1 MATES
6 VSIEVSGIEGIKRR
20 LDNILQKVKSNNDD
34 SIGMRLGKIASE
46 EAEKNFRT
54 DADYDGFNDVVV
66 SPARAEGKNTV
77 VVDAS
82 GSTVLF
88 IEFGTGVHYSEP
100 EHPLVSDGTYPYVR
114 GGYGHHLGRLDSW
127 RYEGDPGKHG
137 EVITSGPHAGEV
149 LTHGNPA
156 NMCMY
161 KAGKKVRQNLK
172 QVATEVLTSP

>member
-1 MATES
+1 MTET
-6 VSIEVSGIEGIKRR
+6 VTVEVGGIENIKRR
-20 LDNILQKVKSNNDD
+20 LDNILQKVKSKSDD

-46 EAEKNFRT
+46 EADKRFLN
-54 DADYDGFNDVVV
+54 AQYDGYNDVVV

-77 VVDAS
+77 SVEAS
-82 GSTVLF
+82 GSSALF
-88 IEFGTGVHYSEP
+88 IEFGTGVHYSVP

-127 RYEGDPGKHG
+127 RYEGDPGTNG
-137 EVITSGPHAGEV
+137 YIITDGPHAGEV
-149 LTHGNPA
+149 LTQGNPA

-161 KAGKKVRQNLK
+161 EAGKKVRQNLK